1 MEPLGPPSRS
11 PSDPESE
18 SSISSSVVVSSEVNE
33 AIESLGF
40 LVSIAAVPL
49 VAVSRFQEAAMRDA
63 SVPSNVSCRCN
74 DDGPG
79 DEARMVSVSS
89 WSFSCSNRQYMPFSA
104 CEDLRSLGSSVFKV
118 RFEVEGRTGCPRP
131 GAGEGPRMRGLGP
144 LAVFGL
150 KSSPGPE
157 FAKLARELP
166 DPNAGSRKTV

>member
-33 AIESLGF
+33 AIESLGV
-40 LVSIAAVPL
+40 LVSMAVPL
-49 VAVSRFQEAAMRDA
+49 VAVSRFQEAAIRDA
-63 SVPSNVSCRCN
+63 SVPPNVSCRCN
-74 DDGPG
+74 GDGPG

-89 WSFSCSNRQYMPFSA
+89 WSFSYSNRQYMPFSA
-104 CEDLRSLGSSVFKV
+104 YQDLRGLGSSVIKV
-118 RFEVEGRTGCPRP
+118 CFEVEGRTGCPRP